1 MATGTSKQATC
12 EFCGKTMFARGIGTH
27 IRQVHKLK
35 LVKVTKVTT
44 KELKSTT
51 KVEQALEEL
60 KSGGVAEDS
69 DNIVVTHREETHA
82 FCQGC
87 KTRKPGVNCIFAVYH
102 GYNGVGIYLCPSC
115 MRNHRKYT
123 DELNRLNPPRTKVA
137 DKTTKV
143 ELKWWQKDLNNNS
156 K

>member
-51 KVEQALEEL
+51 KVEQAPKEVLKSVEVL
-60 KSGGVAEDS
+60 KSGGMAEDS
-69 DNIVVTHREETHA
+69 DNIVVTHREETDA

-115 MRNHRKYT
+115 MRHHRKYT
-123 DELNRLNPPRTKVA
+123 DELN
-137 DKTTKV
+137 DKHYPKR
-143 ELKWWQKDLNNNS
+143 K
-156 K
+156 